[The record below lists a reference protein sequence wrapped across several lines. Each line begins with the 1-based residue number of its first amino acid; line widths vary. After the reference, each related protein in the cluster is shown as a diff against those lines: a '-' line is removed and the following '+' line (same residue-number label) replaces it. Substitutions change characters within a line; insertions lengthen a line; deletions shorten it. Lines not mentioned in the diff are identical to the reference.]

1 MFLLT
6 MILPEIYCKKT
17 LFYVHAFLLP
27 SFFFTLLSLTAELI
41 SFILMCLSIQY
52 GQKALNVASTEIVRE
67 MLRNAPLIADRKRDA
82 EAAAAA
88 AAQRIADAAA
98 AQKIADDAAAAAQR
112 IADADAAAAKV
123 NASYG

>member
-1 MFLLT
+1 
-6 MILPEIYCKKT
+6 
-17 LFYVHAFLLP
+17 
-27 SFFFTLLSLTAELI
+27 
-41 SFILMCLSIQY
+41 MCLSIQY

-82 EAAAAA
+82 DAAAAAA

-112 IADADAAAAKV
+112 IADAAAAKV
-123 NASYG
+123 NASYC

>member
-1 MFLLT
+1 
-6 MILPEIYCKKT
+6 
-17 LFYVHAFLLP
+17 
-27 SFFFTLLSLTAELI
+27 
-41 SFILMCLSIQY
+41 MCLSIQY
-52 GQKALNVASTEIVRE
+52 GQKALNVASTEVVRE

-82 EAAAAA
+82 DAAAAAA

-123 NASYG
+123 NASYC

>member
-27 SFFFTLLSLTAELI
+27 SFFFTLLSLTVELI
-41 SFILMCLSIQY
+41 SFMLMCLSIQY
-52 GQKALNVASTEIVRE
+52 GQKALNVASTEVVRE
-67 MLRNAPLIADRKRDA
+67 MLRNAPLIADRKRDTDA
-82 EAAAAA
+82 AAAAA

-112 IADADAAAAKV
+112 IADAAAAKV
-123 NASYG
+123 NASYC